1 MSIRE
6 GCVGKAECNEG
17 SSAAVTRES
26 FMGNL
31 GIGSSWLNFFERNF
45 KKRDGSFKSRLK
57 PMGCRTRCCA
67 SGFAAAAGVKDNRQ
81 ILFYQSFT

>member
-1 MSIRE
+1 MRAGKNQASSWDRECGRLELQNVSIRE

-31 GIGSSWLNFFERNF
+31 GIGSS
-45 KKRDGSFKSRLK
+45 
-57 PMGCRTRCCA
+57 
-67 SGFAAAAGVKDNRQ
+67 
-81 ILFYQSFT
+81 

>member
-45 KKRDGSFKSRLK
+45 KKETDLSKADSSPWAAVHDAAPLVLRL
-57 PMGCRTRCCA
+57 
-67 SGFAAAAGVKDNRQ
+67 RQ
-81 ILFYQSFT
+81 A